1 MSIND
6 TPATDLQIDQLSESL
21 FRFQIPPQS
30 PGITTLD
37 INIDYPGDTFPEN
50 NHYFV
55 SVQVY
60 DLPSV
65 LFISNDPEAARP
77 FTGKLSSAGLQVE
90 IISPGEIPESARGL
104 EKYKVIFVH
113 NILATQMTTPQKE
126 ALQSFTTNL
135 AGGLIFLGGNS
146 SYTLGGYQNTLIE
159 SMLPV
164 KLEPPPRSQ
173 RSPVLFVL
181 VLDISGSMG
190 QATNGE
196 VKPID
201 IEREAAMRV
210 IESLKASDHIG
221 VLTYEQINHWK
232 VRIRPLGDGLNLREA
247 LDAVSTIKSYGGTN
261 MFAAM
266 EEAVTEIINL
276 SASTPETQHML
287 VLSDGQS
294 TDGSPSEF
302 SELAKIAQQNNITIS
317 TIALGQEADPEIM
330 KTIADEGK
338 GRFYQVQDA
347 EDLPRIMLDESQAGT
362 GENTQSGDT
371 SIQSGMENHPVMYA
385 IEGDQLPILHTYNAL
400 RSKSD
405 LGAEDILISSSFED
419 PILSAWQYGLGRVI
433 TWMSDIGEEWVMQW
447 QSAEQEQ
454 MFWLQVIQYALS
466 SPTHGPAQVFVD
478 PSDTNLKIRAY
489 LRDGG
494 GNPVNLSEVIFTY
507 SDNNGERKAYALPQ
521 VAAGEYSIT
530 INLPDEGAYRA
541 VLSYEDNWGTITEVA
556 APFAVNIPYDWLS
569 IDPENGIKNINTWSA
584 ESGATKTFANVSS
597 AAQSNKSSNFINTNA
612 VQWRLLLALIISW
625 PLEILIRR
633 RWLPWI

>member
-1 MSIND
+1 MDQSDSLTENSRTQIQEQAITWKKAGSERILFAFGDKPYAISTTNDDWPDINGRASNLASALEIARGLLGNSAGSLIIATDGLIENSNEISGLLQEITNNGHSVEFVTLDAKYDQSDAYIEEVSVPEVIWQNVPTDVLVSVHKPGDASLNGLDVSIND

-21 FRFQIPPQS
+21 FRFQIPPQN

-37 INIDYPGDTFPEN
+37 INIDYPGDAFPEN

-77 FTGKLSSAGLQVE
+77 FTGMLSSAGLKVE
-90 IISPGEIPESARGL
+90 IISPDEIPESARGL

-190 QATNGE
+190 QAVNGE
-196 VKPID
+196 AKPID

-221 VLTYEQINHWK
+221 VLTYEQIHHWK
-232 VRIRPLGDGLNLREA
+232 IRIRPLGDGLNLREA

-266 EEAVTEIINL
+266 EEAVTETINL

-287 VLSDGQS
+287 ILSDGQS

-302 SELAKIAQQNNITIS
+302 SELAKMAQRNNITIS
-317 TIALGQEADPEIM
+317 TICP
-330 KTIADEGK
+330 
-338 GRFYQVQDA
+338 
-347 EDLPRIMLDESQAGT
+347 GT
-362 GENTQSGDT
+362 GS
-371 SIQSGMENHPVMYA
+371 
-385 IEGDQLPILHTYNAL
+385 
-400 RSKSD
+400 
-405 LGAEDILISSSFED
+405 
-419 PILSAWQYGLGRVI
+419 
-433 TWMSDIGEEWVMQW
+433 
-447 QSAEQEQ
+447 
-454 MFWLQVIQYALS
+454 
-466 SPTHGPAQVFVD
+466 
-478 PSDTNLKIRAY
+478 
-489 LRDGG
+489 
-494 GNPVNLSEVIFTY
+494 
-507 SDNNGERKAYALPQ
+507 
-521 VAAGEYSIT
+521 
-530 INLPDEGAYRA
+530 
-541 VLSYEDNWGTITEVA
+541 
-556 APFAVNIPYDWLS
+556 
-569 IDPENGIKNINTWSA
+569 
-584 ESGATKTFANVSS
+584 
-597 AAQSNKSSNFINTNA
+597 
-612 VQWRLLLALIISW
+612 
-625 PLEILIRR
+625 
-633 RWLPWI
+633 